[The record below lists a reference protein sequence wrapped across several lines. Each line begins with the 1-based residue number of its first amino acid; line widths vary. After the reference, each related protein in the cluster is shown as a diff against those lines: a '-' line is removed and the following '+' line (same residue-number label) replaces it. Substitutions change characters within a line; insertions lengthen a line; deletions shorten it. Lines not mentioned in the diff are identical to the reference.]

1 MKPSIELKFYKYEK
15 SERADSSNPFL
26 FFSYLQ
32 PINLL
37 LKCLLLM
44 LSVLNNLSITKLLPI
59 FSLEYLP
66 SQSLLASSG
75 IGTHQTSTT
84 PVIPWESLC
93 FSLMRRYTHLPR
105 KGFGSMINGFIPANQ
120 AGDYRSSLQEG
131 DIFEVA
137 NFEVER
143 CPHMY
148 KVMEHTFVIRF
159 IAQTTFF
166 KFISKDVHQ
175 MADVVGQIQS
185 VKGYG
190 LTNPQVISPLLI
202 SFLIEPSHDKTWIN
216 DKQVSSIGDLNM
228 FFSNTTDQVNS
239 RDGNHGSGPRVWPV
253 KDCRGTV
260 LEQESE
266 KKAIL
271 VTFPQENTRSSDDE
285 DSRSGD
291 DDSSSDDD
299 DSSSSDDD
307 SSFRGVLI
315 CTCENCKINENPC
328 VDVKCEEASA
338 SASAIKMS
346 TAEVKQGGRKLPRQL
361 CNIFQLFKKSISTMY
376 LTRG

>member
-75 IGTHQTSTT
+75 IGTYQTSTT

-105 KGFGSMINGFIPANQ
+105 KGYGAYFCNPVHRPN
-120 AGDYRSSLQEG
+120 
-131 DIFEVA
+131 
-137 NFEVER
+137 NF
-143 CPHMY
+143 Y
-148 KVMEHTFVIRF
+148 
-159 IAQTTFF
+159 
-166 KFISKDVHQ
+166 VHQ

-315 CTCENCKINENPC
+315 CEKLPQCIAELGGKEFIFHIRVTPFNFTPIHRTFTVSAISHTINTENCKINENPC

>member
-32 PINLL
+32 PSNLL

-44 LSVLNNLSITKLLPI
+44 LSVLNNLSITQLLPI
-59 FSLEYLP
+59 FSSKYLP

-75 IGTHQTSTT
+75 IGTRQTSTT
-84 PVIPWESLC
+84 PVNPWESLC

-105 KGFGSMINGFIPANQ
+105 KGYGAYFCNPVHRPN
-120 AGDYRSSLQEG
+120 
-131 DIFEVA
+131 
-137 NFEVER
+137 NF
-143 CPHMY
+143 Y
-148 KVMEHTFVIRF
+148 
-159 IAQTTFF
+159 
-166 KFISKDVHQ
+166 VHQ

-216 DKQVSSIGDLNM
+216 DQQVSSIGDLNM
-228 FFSNTTDQVNS
+228 FLSNTTDQVNG

-266 KKAIL
+266 KKSIL
-271 VTFPQENTRSSDDE
+271 VTFPPENTRSSDDE

-291 DDSSSDDD
+291 DDSSSGDDD
-299 DSSSSDDD
+299 PSSSDDD
-307 SSFRGVLI
+307 SSSGGVLI
-315 CTCENCKINENPC
+315 CEKLPQCIAELGGKEFIFHIRVTPFNFTPTHRTFTVSAISHTINTENYKINESPC
-328 VDVKCEEASA
+328 VDVKCEEAST

-346 TAEVKQGGRKLPRQL
+346 TAEVKQGGCKLPHQL
-361 CNIFQLFKKSISTMY
+361 CNIFHLFKKSISTMY
-376 LTRG
+376 LT